1 MRDISHADE
10 FIIGS
15 AGNGT
20 GHGGALIK
28 CCVGEHVG
36 PTTGSEMVWS

>member
-20 GHGGALIK
+20 GARWGTGE